1 MASKD
6 LTTRSGLTPN
16 EAQLP
21 YSITTSDVEA
31 YLQKKIDTMLN
42 KAATQNN
49 DTMDKIDVRV
59 YTTEAGKGFLPF
71 VVILPLEALA
81 SKPQRVKNM
90 PSIFDTKEVDG
101 TANLKKEIY
110 EVLSTYTFNKQD
122 GEMFKSDSWR
132 RDHHVNREA
141 VTVLLSMR
149 TPKVVSME
157 GGRLKVVELMIDP
170 IRVFHDMLK
179 MQDDNRNFMVNV
191 DGWQKI
197 QTGEFRYDVKRAL
210 NKNKNKKYKNT
221 LADELNRKMRGYRR

>member
-1 MASKD
+1 MASEC

-21 YSITTSDVEA
+21 FSITTSDVES
-31 YLQKKIDTMLN
+31 YLQKKIDTVLN
-42 KAATQNN
+42 RAASGNSAS
-49 DTMDKIDVRV
+49 KIDVRV
-59 YTTEAGKGFLPF
+59 YTTEAGKSFLPF
-71 VVILPLEALA
+71 VVILPLEALEDKNQKKQ
-81 SKPQRVKNM
+81 KPM
-90 PSIFDTKEVDG
+90 PSIFDTKGTDG

-110 EVLSTYTFNKQD
+110 EVLSAYTFNKQD

-141 VTVLLSMR
+141 TTVLLGMR

-170 IRVFHDMLK
+170 IRIFHDMLK
-179 MQDDNRNFMVNV
+179 MPNDNRNFMINV

-210 NKNKNKKYKNT
+210 NKNKGKKYKNT

>member
-1 MASKD
+1 MASQD

-21 YSITTSDVEA
+21 FSITTSDVES
-31 YLQKKIDTMLN
+31 YLQKKIDTVLN
-42 KAATQNN
+42 RAASGNSAS
-49 DTMDKIDVRV
+49 KIDVRV
-59 YTTEAGKGFLPF
+59 YTTEAGKSFLPF
-71 VVILPLEALA
+71 VVILPLEALEDKNHKKQ
-81 SKPQRVKNM
+81 KPM
-90 PSIFDTKEVDG
+90 PSIFDTKGTDG

-110 EVLSTYTFNKQD
+110 EVLSAYTFNKQD

-141 VTVLLSMR
+141 TTVLLGMR

-179 MQDDNRNFMVNV
+179 MPNDNRNFMINV

-210 NKNKNKKYKNT
+210 NKNKGKKYKNT